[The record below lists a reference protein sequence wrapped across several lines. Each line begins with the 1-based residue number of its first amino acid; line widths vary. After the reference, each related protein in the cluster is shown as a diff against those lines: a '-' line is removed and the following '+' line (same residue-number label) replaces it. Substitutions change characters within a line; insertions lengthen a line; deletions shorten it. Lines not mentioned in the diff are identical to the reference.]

1 MGSCPDTDIDP
12 FQIGCH
18 GKIQKQRWKKKK
30 RKGKNGKRKKIGK
43 RKRGKWEL
51 IRQI

>member
-1 MGSCPDTDIDP
+1 MGSCPDPDIDP

-18 GKIQKQRWKKKK
+18 GKIQKAKMEKKKEK
-30 RKGKNGKRKKIGK
+30 HKNGKRKKIGK